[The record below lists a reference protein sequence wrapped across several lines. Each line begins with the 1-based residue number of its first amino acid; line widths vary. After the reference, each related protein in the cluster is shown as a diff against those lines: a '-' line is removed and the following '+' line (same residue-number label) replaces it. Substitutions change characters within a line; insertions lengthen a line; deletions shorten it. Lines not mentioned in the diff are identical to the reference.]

1 MNREQVKEIF
11 QATLKLKPGDSMAI
25 EVPSKGQGLS
35 LRTMF
40 YRERME
46 FLKRGVE
53 MNISLSSI
61 IQREEDKQ
69 WLAIFTYEKPL
80 KITIHR
86 EDGSS
91 EIVKLK
97 DKIAPISEEEVPDDI
112 MEILKKHREKREEN
126 RE

>member
-11 QATLKLKPGDSMAI
+11 QATLKLKLGDSMAI

-53 MNISLSSI
+53 MNVSLSSI
-61 IQREEDKQ
+61 IQREEDRQ
-69 WLAIFTYEKPL
+69 WLAIFIYEKPL

-91 EIVKLK
+91 EVVKLK
-97 DKIAPISEEEVPDDI
+97 EKIAPVSEEEVPDDI
-112 MEILKKHREKREEN
+112 MEILKKHRERKEEIG
-126 RE
+126 E

>member
-53 MNISLSSI
+53 MNVSLSSI

-69 WLAIFTYEKPL
+69 WLAIFTYEKPP
-80 KITIHR
+80 KITIHK
-86 EDGSS
+86 ENGSS
-91 EIVKLK
+91 EIVTLK
-97 DKIAPISEEEVPDDI
+97 EKIAPVSEEEVPDDI
-112 MEILKKHREKREEN
+112 MKILKKHRERKEEN
-126 RE
+126 GE